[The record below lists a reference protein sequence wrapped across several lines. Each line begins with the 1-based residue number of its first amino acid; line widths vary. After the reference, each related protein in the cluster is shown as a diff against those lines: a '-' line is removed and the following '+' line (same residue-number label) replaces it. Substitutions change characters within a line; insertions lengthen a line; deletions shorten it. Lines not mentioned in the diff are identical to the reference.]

1 MIPPRRSFE
10 RRLLV
15 TLVLFSLLPSLV
27 LLGVGTQLLGNAASL
42 GGSPAAWERVGE
54 TGQRV
59 LERAEASG
67 DPELIQA
74 AARHRDELNRSLLQS
89 RRYDYLL
96 RHSQTVLPLATLLL
110 GVMLVWLAVLAARR
124 IARGFSRPVGELA
137 DWAGRV
143 ARGEPLPA
151 VSAGP
156 VRATEFSVLR
166 DAFRRMAED
175 LSASRARELEAER
188 TRTWMAMARNVAHE
202 LKNPLTPI
210 RFAVHALRRGAT
222 GPAAREA
229 LDVLAE
235 ESARLEE
242 LARSFAQFGRL
253 PEGPPSSVDLDELLG
268 GLLRWHLPPSVTP
281 RVLLPEDL
289 PPVHGH
295 ADALGRA
302 FANLLLNA
310 VEAVSEHSGEVRV
323 AARVVGESV
332 EVCIADTGP
341 GIPLEHLGR
350 IWEPD
355 FSTKT
360 RGTGLGL
367 ALVRQTVLA
376 HGGSCEAGNR
386 DGGGA
391 EFRITLPLAPETSLL
406 ASS

>member
-10 RRLLV
+10 RRLLF

-27 LLGVGTQLLGNAASL
+27 LLAAGTRLLGNAASL

-59 LERAEASG
+59 LERAGASG
-67 DPELIQA
+67 DPELTRATAQ
-74 AARHRDELNRSLLQS
+74 HRDELNRSLLQS
-89 RRYDYLL
+89 RRYHFLL
-96 RHSQTVLPLATLLL
+96 RRSQSVIPVAALLL
-110 GVMLVWLAVLAARR
+110 GVILVWLAVLASRS
-124 IARGFSRPVGELA
+124 IARGLSRPVGELA
-137 DWAGRV
+137 EWAGRV

-151 VSAGP
+151 VSATP
-156 VRATEFSVLR
+156 VRATEFGALR
-166 DAFRRMAED
+166 DAFRRMADD
-175 LSASRARELEAER
+175 LSASHARELEAER

-210 RFAVHALRRGAT
+210 RFAVHALQRDAA
-222 GPAAREA
+222 GPAAGEA
-229 LDVLAE
+229 LEVLAE

-268 GLLRWHLPPSVTP
+268 GLLRSHLPPNVTP
-281 RVLLPEDL
+281 RISLPENL

-310 VEAVSEHSGEVRV
+310 VDALGQRGGEVQV
-323 AARVVGESV
+323 AARVVEQSV

-341 GIPLEHLGR
+341 GIPAEHLER

-376 HGGSCEAGNR
+376 HGGSCEARNR

-391 EFRITLPLAPETSLL
+391 EFRVKLPLAPETSLL
-406 ASS
+406 APS

>member
-1 MIPPRRSFE
+1 MIPPPRSFE

-15 TLVLFSLLPSLV
+15 ALVLFSLLPSLA
-27 LLGVGTQLLGNAASL
+27 LLGAGTRLLRDAASL
-42 GGSPAAWERVGE
+42 AGTQAAWERVGA

-67 DPELIQA
+67 DPELILA
-74 AARHRDELNRSLLQS
+74 ATRHREELNRSVLQS
-89 RRYDYLL
+89 RRYEYLL
-96 RHSQTVLPLATLLL
+96 RRVLTVFPLVAVLL
-110 GVMLVWLAVLAARR
+110 GVLLVLLAVLAARG
-124 IARGFSRPVGELA
+124 IARGLSRPVGELA
-137 DWAGRV
+137 EWAGRV

-151 VSAGP
+151 VSATP
-156 VRATEFSVLR
+156 AQATEFGVLR
-166 DAFRRMAED
+166 DAFRRMADD

-210 RFAVHALRRGAT
+210 RFAVHALQRGAT
-222 GPAAREA
+222 GSTAREA
-229 LDVLAE
+229 LEVLAE
-235 ESARLEE
+235 ESGRLEE
-242 LARSFAQFGRL
+242 LARGFARFGRL
-253 PEGPPSSVDLDELLG
+253 PEGPPSAVDLGELLHG
-268 GLLRWHLPPSVTP
+268 MIRSHLPPSITP
-281 RVLLPEDL
+281 RVSLPEDL
-289 PPVHGH
+289 PPVYGH

-310 VEAVSEHSGEVRV
+310 VDAVDERGGEVRV
-323 AARVVGESV
+323 TARVLGESV
-332 EVCIADTGP
+332 EISITDTGP
-341 GIPLEHLGR
+341 GIPVEYLGR

-376 HGGSCEAGNR
+376 HAGSCEAHNP

-391 EFRITLPLAPETSLL
+391 EFRVTLPLAPETSLL
-406 ASS
+406 APS